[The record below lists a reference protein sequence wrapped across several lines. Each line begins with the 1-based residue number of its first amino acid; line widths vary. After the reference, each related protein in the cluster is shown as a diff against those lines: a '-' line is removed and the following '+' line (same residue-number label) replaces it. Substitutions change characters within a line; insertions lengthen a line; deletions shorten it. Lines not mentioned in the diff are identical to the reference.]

1 MKKAT
6 FNITTVWGAKEVSG
20 YVYTVAGDRVGV
32 HGENGHWTVSDLL
45 TGCKVADGKT
55 VQKSVLSA
63 MSKAPAIR
71 KAREVCKAKKP
82 EWIKMAAYNPDK
94 YTECTYQ
101 LLTVKPIW
109 EWEV

>member
-6 FNITTVWGAKEVSG
+6 FNITTVYGAKQVSG
-20 YVYTVAGDRVGV
+20 YIYIVAGDLVGI
-32 HGENGHWTVSDLL
+32 HGENGYWTASDLL

-55 VQKSVLSA
+55 VKKTVLSA
-63 MSKAPAIR
+63 MAKADAIR
-71 KAREVCKAKKP
+71 QAREYCKEHKP
-82 EWIKMAAYNPDK
+82 EYIKTAAYSPDK

-109 EWEV
+109 EV